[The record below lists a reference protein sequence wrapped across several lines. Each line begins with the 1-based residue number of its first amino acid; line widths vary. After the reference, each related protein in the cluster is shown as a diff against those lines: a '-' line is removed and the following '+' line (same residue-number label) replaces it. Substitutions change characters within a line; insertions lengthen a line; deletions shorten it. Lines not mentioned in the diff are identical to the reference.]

1 MKKILTYNI
10 WNNIRKSCIIKTQD
24 FLLKKNLILKKN
36 KNYRY
41 FTLSIYYVNKKQ
53 KVLKLLNRKYQ
64 KIIILLNVLVI
75 SIIILKFTINNRS
88 KKIY

>member
-41 FTLSIYYVNKKQ
+41 FTLSIYYVNKKIESI
-53 KVLKLLNRKYQ
+53 R
-64 KIIILLNVLVI
+64 II
-75 SIIILKFTINNRS
+75 K
-88 KKIY
+88 

>member
-41 FTLSIYYVNKKQ
+41 FILSIYYVNKKIESIRIIKQ
-53 KVLKLLNRKYQ
+53 KVLENYY
-64 KIIILLNVLVI
+64 IA
-75 SIIILKFTINNRS
+75 
-88 KKIY
+88 

>member
-41 FTLSIYYVNKKQ
+41 FTLSIYYVNKKIESIRIIKQ
-53 KVLKLLNRKYQ
+53 KVLENYY
-64 KIIILLNVLVI
+64 IA
-75 SIIILKFTINNRS
+75 
-88 KKIY
+88 